1 MNSREKLVKFLTEL
15 SRIILGITF
24 AFSGFVKAVDPL
36 GFTYKIQDYLVSFD
50 LPGLFPLALPAAVT
64 LVVLEFSLGVFLLL
78 GIYRKPTVRLAAVF
92 MAIFLPLTLW
102 IALKNPVKDCGCFGD
117 ALIISNW
124 ETFYK
129 NIVLGVCAVVLLR
142 YYPRI
147 MPLFSVGSA
156 WKAGAYTVVFG
167 FAFSVYNVVKLP
179 VFDFRP
185 YHIGA
190 NIPENMYIDPAK
202 ADVVENIFIYSK
214 GGVEQEF
221 TEEDYPWNDSTW
233 TFVEMK
239 TKLIQEGEKPRIE
252 DFQVS
257 ALAYDSLLQGFV
269 AGDDITQ
276 QLLSDTGYQFLM
288 VSHSLEEMNKRH
300 LDDFRKAAGF
310 AQKKGYG
317 FYCLTSSPVD
327 SIEAWSARHPAGFRF
342 AHADER
348 VLKTM
353 IRSNPGLLLLSGGN
367 VINKWDDSEVPDFES
382 ERGEELLKAKGW
394 KMNFW
399 GKLMVILLIFIVP
412 FLLVKLEEFKRKRS
426 RLPAIKKGY
435 TKKI

>member
-1 MNSREKLVKFLTEL
+1 MNSRKKTMKILTEL
-15 SRIILGITF
+15 SRIVLGGTF

-36 GFTYKIQDYLVSFD
+36 GFTYKIQDYLVSLD
-50 LPGLFPLALPAAVT
+50 LSGLFPLALPAAV
-64 LVVLEFSLGVFLLL
+64 VLAVGEFLLGVFLLL
-78 GIYRKPTVRLAAVF
+78 GIYRKPTVRLTAVF
-92 MAIFLPLTLW
+92 MAVFLPLTLW
-102 IALKNPVKDCGCFGD
+102 IALKNPVKECGCFGD

-129 NIVLGVCAVVLLR
+129 NIVLGVCALFLLR
-142 YYPRI
+142 HYPGI
-147 MPLFSVGSA
+147 TPLFTVRTA
-156 WKAGAYTVVFG
+156 RTAAVYTALFG
-167 FAFSVYNVVKLP
+167 FSFSVYNVVKLP

-190 NIPENMYIDPAK
+190 SIPEYMHIDPAK

-221 TEEDYPWNDSTW
+221 TEENYPWNDSSW

-239 TKLIQEGEKPRIE
+239 TRVVREGEKPRIE

-257 ALAYDSLLQGFV
+257 ALVYDSLSQGVV
-269 AGDDITQ
+269 AGEDITQ
-276 QLLSDTGYQFLM
+276 QLLSDTGYHFLM
-288 VSHSLEEMNKRH
+288 VAHSLEKMNTRH

-310 AQKKGYG
+310 AQERGYG
-317 FYCLTSSPVD
+317 FYCLTSSPAEVVD
-327 SIEAWSARHPAGFRF
+327 SWSAVNGVDFRF

-382 ERGEELLKAKGW
+382 EEDPLKAEGS

-399 GKLMVILLIFIVP
+399 GKLVVILLIFIVP
-412 FLLVKLEEFKRKRS
+412 LS
-426 RLPAIKKGY
+426 IHRLSDK
-435 TKKI
+435 

>member
-1 MNSREKLVKFLTEL
+1 MNSREKLVNFLTEL
-15 SRIILGITF
+15 SRIILGVTF

-36 GFTYKIQDYLVSFD
+36 GFTYKIQDYLVSFN
-50 LPGLFPLALPAAVT
+50 LPGLIPLALPAAVT
-64 LVVLEFSLGVFLLL
+64 LVVLEFLLGVFLLL

-92 MAIFLPLTLW
+92 MAFFLPLTLW

-129 NIVLGVCAVVLLR
+129 NIVLGVCAAVLLR

-147 MPLFSVGSA
+147 MPLFSAGSA
-156 WKAGAYTVVFG
+156 WKAGAYTAVFG

-202 ADVVENIFIYSK
+202 ADVVENVFIYSK
-214 GGVEQEF
+214 NGVEQEF

-239 TKLIQEGEKPRIE
+239 TKLIQEGEKPGIE

-257 ALAYDSLLQGFV
+257 ALAYDSLSQGFV
-269 AGDDITQ
+269 TGGDITR
-276 QLLSDTGYQFLM
+276 QLLSDTSYQFLM
-288 VSHSLEEMNKRH
+288 VSHSLKEMNKRH

-310 AQKKGYG
+310 AQKNGYG

-327 SIEAWSARHPAGFRF
+327 FIDAWSARNTVGFRF

-382 ERGEELLKAKGW
+382 ERGKELLKAKGW

-399 GKLMVILLIFIVP
+399 GKLTVILLIFIVP
-412 FLLVKLEEFKRKRS
+412 LLLIKTGRG
-426 RLPAIKKGY
+426 LPAIKNGKN
-435 TKKI
+435 KQ

>member
-50 LPGLFPLALPAAVT
+50 LPGLFPLALPAAVN

-214 GGVEQEF
+214 GGVEQKF
-221 TEEDYPWNDSTW
+221 TEEDYPLNYSTW
-233 TFVEMK
+233 TFLEMK
-239 TKLIQEGEKPRIE
+239 NKLIQ
-252 DFQVS
+252 
-257 ALAYDSLLQGFV
+257 
-269 AGDDITQ
+269 
-276 QLLSDTGYQFLM
+276 
-288 VSHSLEEMNKRH
+288 
-300 LDDFRKAAGF
+300 
-310 AQKKGYG
+310 YG
-317 FYCLTSSPVD
+317 
-327 SIEAWSARHPAGFRF
+327 
-342 AHADER
+342 
-348 VLKTM
+348 
-353 IRSNPGLLLLSGGN
+353 
-367 VINKWDDSEVPDFES
+367 
-382 ERGEELLKAKGW
+382 
-394 KMNFW
+394 
-399 GKLMVILLIFIVP
+399 
-412 FLLVKLEEFKRKRS
+412 
-426 RLPAIKKGY
+426 
-435 TKKI
+435 

>member
-24 AFSGFVKAVDPL
+24 VFSGFVKAVDPL
-36 GFTYKIQDYLVSFD
+36 GFTYKIQDYLVSFN
-50 LPGLFPLALPAAVT
+50 LPGLFHLALPAAVA
-64 LVVLEFSLGVFLLL
+64 LVVLEFLLGVFLLL
-78 GIYRKPTVRLAAVF
+78 GIYRKTTVRLTAVF
-92 MAIFLPLTLW
+92 MAFFIPLTLW

-129 NIVLGVCAVVLLR
+129 NIVLGVCAVILLR
-142 YYPRI
+142 YSPRI
-147 MPLFSVGSA
+147 TSLFSVGTA
-156 WKAGAYTVVFG
+156 WKAGVFTAVFG
-167 FAFSVYNVVKLP
+167 LAFSIYNVVKLP

-190 NIPENMYIDPAK
+190 NITENMYIDPAK
-202 ADVVENIFIYSK
+202 ADVVENVFIYSK
-214 GGVEQEF
+214 NGVEQEF
-221 TEEDYPWNDSTW
+221 TEENYPWNDSTW

-239 TKLIQEGEKPRIE
+239 TKLIQEGERPRIE
-252 DFQVS
+252 DFQIS
-257 ALAYDSLLQGFV
+257 ALVYDSLLQGFV

-288 VSHSLEEMNKRH
+288 VSHSLEEMNKSH
-300 LDDFRKAAGF
+300 LDDFRKVAGF
-310 AQKKGYG
+310 AQKNGYD
-317 FYCLTSSPVD
+317 FYCLTSSTVD
-327 SIEAWSARHPAGFRF
+327 FIDAWNARNSVGFRF
-342 AHADER
+342 AHTDER

-353 IRSNPGLLLLSGGN
+353 IRSNPGLLLLSGGT

-382 ERGEELLKAKGW
+382 ERGKSLLKDIGW

-399 GKLMVILLIFIVP
+399 GKLIVILLIFIVP
-412 FLLVKLEEFKRKRS
+412 LLLIKLEEFKEKRS
-426 RLPAIKKGY
+426 EFLAKNKGY
-435 TKKI
+435 NKEI